1 MRYAQEHP
9 EEAWRIMS
17 ERERVTP
24 EEFKSALQSGI
35 SLVPLADQQ
44 RFLSDK
50 SSLNSVVTRVSQLL
64 KEQGLLSSVR
74 TEHDLLNA
82 HPAALAVQQ

>member
-1 MRYAQEHP
+1 
-9 EEAWRIMS
+9 
-17 ERERVTP
+17 
-24 EEFKSALQSGI
+24 
-35 SLVPLADQQ
+35 VPLADQQ
-44 RFLSDK
+44 RFLGNK
-50 SSLNSVVTRVSQLL
+50 SSLTTVVARVSQLL